1 MPEKTKTY
9 NRVIFTQDIINK
21 AVDMVEATLPQKE
34 RKLTGVTTTIEL
46 PSGEEWDH
54 DSEEEFFADYQK
66 GFEGAMFSR
75 SYNYGYGKIHVAVY
89 HENTTVSVRMPARA
103 DVEKVF
109 SVFESNVEKC
119 RLPAPPPPPKP
130 RKPKVKVFI
139 GHGRNPQW
147 RDLKDHLHEK
157 HKLDVEAY
165 EIGARAGLTIKE
177 VLDDMLTSSSFAVL
191 ILTGEDVDAAGGLH
205 ARENVIHELG
215 LFQGHLGWRKAIAL
229 VEDGVEE
236 FSNIHGL
243 NQIRFKAGNIKETF
257 GEVLA
262 TIRREFPEKKWRR
275 SPNAAG

>member
-9 NRVIFTQDIINK
+9 NRVIFTQDVINE
-21 AVDMVEATLPQKE
+21 AIDMVEATLPEKQ
-34 RKLTGVTTTIEL
+34 RKLTSVTLDIEL
-46 PSGEEWDH
+46 PSGELWSH
-54 DSEEEFFADYQK
+54 DSEEEFFADYRK
-66 GFEGAMFSR
+66 GFEEAEFYR
-75 SYNYGYGKIHVAVY
+75 SYSYGTGRISFSVEKQQ
-89 HENTTVSVRMPARA
+89 TTVSVKMPSRA

-109 SVFESNVEKC
+109 GVLDSNVEKC
-119 RLPAPPPPPKP
+119 RLPTPPPE
-130 RKPKVKVFI
+130 VKVFI
-139 GHGRNPQW
+139 GHGQNPQW

-157 HKLDVEAY
+157 HGLDVEAY

-177 VLDDMLTSSSFAVL
+177 ALDEMLTSSSFAVL
-191 ILTGEDVDAAGGLH
+191 VMTGEDLDAGGGLH

-215 LFQGHLGWRKAIAL
+215 LFQGRLGWRKAIAL
-229 VEDGVEE
+229 LEEGVEE
-236 FSNIHGL
+236 FSNVHGL